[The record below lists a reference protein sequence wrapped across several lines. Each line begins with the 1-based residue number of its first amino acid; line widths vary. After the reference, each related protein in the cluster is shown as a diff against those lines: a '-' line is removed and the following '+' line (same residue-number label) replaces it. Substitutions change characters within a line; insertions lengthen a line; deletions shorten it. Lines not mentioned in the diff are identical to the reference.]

1 MRGAVCSPNI
11 MISSRDGFFAAP
23 QFLTP
28 SAEAPEPVEAPAPA
42 PAPAPTPEPTVDAP
56 APEPADGVDPDEGT
70 SEDTAGGAGNTD
82 TGVDVPS
89 HACAVPGGNVVAAA
103 AAGMVALMVAVA

>member
-11 MISSRDGFFAAP
+11 MISSTDGFFAAP

-42 PAPAPTPEPTVDAP
+42 PAPTPEPTVDAP
-56 APEPADGVDPDEGT
+56 APEPVDGMDPDEGT
-70 SEDTAGGAGNTD
+70 SGEMAGGAGNTD